1 MRNTLKVQQTPT
13 QQIQNKNVD
22 MRKSSKTMQYLT
34 PRKEFVA
41 ESRQTQAQIQE
52 NAETQSGSGTIPP
65 CPKSLDIAPSDLLD
79 DDEKV
84 LKFDAFVNECL
95 NKANKGSK

>member
-1 MRNTLKVQQTPT
+1 MRDTLQVQQTQTPT

-22 MRKSSKTMQYLT
+22 MRTMQYLT

-41 ESRQTQAQIQE
+41 ESKQV
-52 NAETQSGSGTIPP
+52 QSKSSTIPP
-65 CPKSLDIAPSDLLD
+65 CPKSLEVRPSDLLD

-84 LKFDAFVNECL
+84 LKFDAYVNENL
-95 NKANKGSK
+95 NKENKGSM

>member
-1 MRNTLKVQQTPT
+1 MRDTLKVQQTPT

-41 ESRQTQAQIQE
+41 ESKQAQ
-52 NAETQSGSGTIPP
+52 TKSGTIPP
-65 CPKSLDIAPSDLLD
+65 CPKSLDVSPSDLLD
-79 DDEKV
+79 EDEKV

-95 NKANKGSK
+95 KNENLENKG

>member
-1 MRNTLKVQQTPT
+1 MRDTLQVQQTQVPM

-22 MRKSSKTMQYLT
+22 MRKSNKTMQYLT

-41 ESRQTQAQIQE
+41 ENRQAQSQ
-52 NAETQSGSGTIPP
+52 SGTIPP
-65 CPKSLDIAPSDLLD
+65 CPKSLEVSPSDLLD

-84 LKFDAFVNECL
+84 LKFDAFLNECL
-95 NKANKGSK
+95 KNENKGSM

>member
-1 MRNTLKVQQTPT
+1 
-13 QQIQNKNVD
+13 
-22 MRKSSKTMQYLT
+22 MRKLNKTMQHLT

-41 ESRQTQAQIQE
+41 ESKQAQ
-52 NAETQSGSGTIPP
+52 TKSGTIPT
-65 CPKSLDIAPSDLLD
+65 CPKSLDITPSDLLD

-95 NKANKGSK
+95 KNENKG

>member
-1 MRNTLKVQQTPT
+1 
-13 QQIQNKNVD
+13 
-22 MRKSSKTMQYLT
+22 MQHLT

-41 ESRQTQAQIQE
+41 ESKQSKAQTQSQTQIQE
-52 NAETQSGSGTIPP
+52 NVEAQSGSGTIPP
-65 CPKSLDIAPSDLLD
+65 CPKSLDVSPSDLLD

-95 NKANKGSK
+95 NKENKGSK

>member
-1 MRNTLKVQQTPT
+1 
-13 QQIQNKNVD
+13 

-41 ESRQTQAQIQE
+41 ENRQSKAQTQIQE
-52 NAETQSGSGTIPP
+52 NAEAQSGSGTIPP
-65 CPKSLDIAPSDLLD
+65 CPKSLDVSPSDLLD
-79 DDEKV
+79 EDEKV

-95 NKANKGSK
+95 KNENKG